1 MKRKFWTDF
10 FWLLVFAFVGTLIMV
25 LAIIPISAFTQG
37 TLMLHLT
44 QWGQT
49 LLIMLLPAILWT
61 ILYKKETIR
70 EVMHTRKISWKVVGM
85 IVVLMIVSLPALDAL
100 ATACESLPLPEP
112 LASWAKNNAEAQQ
125 MAIDTMLGLSGIA
138 GWFELIML
146 MCVGTALGEEWM
158 FRGALL
164 RCFKGYN
171 KHWAAVLV
179 GFFFSL
185 IHLEAYGFI
194 PRWLLGT
201 AFVYLVY
208 WTGSIWPSVIA
219 HAINNLWA
227 LIEMKEAPK
236 MLEHFGAVSVCVSV
250 VLMALVLWLI
260 YREGQQHATS
270 PIGIGSDDRIDPDR
284 ES

>member
-49 LLIMLLPAILWT
+49 LLIMLLPAILWA

-70 EVMHTRKISWKVVGM
+70 EVMHTQKTTWKVVGM

-236 MLEHFGAVSVCVSV
+236 MLEHFGAVLVCVSV

>member
-10 FWLLVFAFVGTLIMV
+10 FWLLVFAFAGAIIVV
-25 LAIIPISAFTQG
+25 LAMIPITAFTKG
-37 TLMLHLT
+37 TLMLHLV

-49 LLIMLLPAILWT
+49 LLMMLLPAILWT
-61 ILYKKETIR
+61 ILYKKER
-70 EVMHTRKISWKVVGM
+70 VSEVMHTQRPTWKVVGL
-85 IVVLMIVSLPALDAL
+85 VVLLMIVSLPALDAL

-112 LASWAKNNAEAQQ
+112 LGSWAKNNAEAQQ
-125 MAIDTMLGLSGIA
+125 LTIDTMLGVSGFG

-146 MCVGTALGEEWM
+146 MCIGTAIGEEWM

-171 KHWAAVLV
+171 KHWAAVFV
-179 GFFFSL
+179 GLLFSV

-201 AFVYLVY
+201 GFVYLVY
-208 WTGSIWPSVIA
+208 WTRSIWPGVIA

-236 MLEHFGAVSVCVSV
+236 SLEHFGAVTVFVSI

-260 YREGQQHATS
+260 YREGQQRATCS
-270 PIGIGSDDRIDPDR
+270 IGVGADDRVDADG
-284 ES
+284 EC

>member
-10 FWLLVFAFVGTLIMV
+10 FWLLVFAFAGAIIVV
-25 LAIIPISAFTQG
+25 LAMIPITALTHG
-37 TLMLHLT
+37 TLMLHIV

-49 LLIMLLPAILWT
+49 LLMMLLPAILWT
-61 ILYKKETIR
+61 ILYKKER
-70 EVMHTRKISWKVVGM
+70 VSVVMHTELPSWKVVGLV
-85 IVVLMIVSLPALDAL
+85 VVLMIVSLPALDAL
-100 ATACESLPLPEP
+100 ASVCESLPLPEP
-112 LASWAKNNAEAQQ
+112 LGSWAKNNADAQQ
-125 MAIDTMLGLSGIA
+125 LTIDTMLDVSGLG

-146 MCVGTALGEEWM
+146 MCIGTAIGEEWM

-171 KHWAAVLV
+171 KHWAAVFV
-179 GFFFSL
+179 GLLFSV

-201 AFVYLVY
+201 CFVYLVY
-208 WTGSIWPSVIA
+208 WTGSIWPGVIA

-236 MLEHFGAVSVCVSV
+236 MLEHFGAVTVFISI
-250 VLMALVLWLI
+250 VLMVLILWYI
-260 YREGQQHATS
+260 YREGQQRAML
-270 PIGIGSDDRIDPDR
+270 PEGISADDSVDSDR